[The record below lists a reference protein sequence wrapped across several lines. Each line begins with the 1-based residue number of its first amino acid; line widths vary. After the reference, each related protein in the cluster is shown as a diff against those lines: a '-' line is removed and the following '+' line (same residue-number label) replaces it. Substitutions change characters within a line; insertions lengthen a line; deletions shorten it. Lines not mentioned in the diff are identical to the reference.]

1 MAASSIFLFVKCLC
15 AVLFAVCGA
24 TDSFLLLGS
33 RIAALCLIVV
43 LAFTPLFGFIHQLVQ
58 RSDFTILIVST
69 DIAVFLM
76 AVLSILSFDVDRLL
90 ANLWGIMI
98 LILAVLLLDS
108 ILLFLHQRRTQEQKR
123 IHMIEQYVSIV
134 EELISQ
140 VRARQHEFNNRM
152 MAIEA
157 AVASADTLEEARK
170 EVAALTGSIGIGLN
184 DRKPLSCD
192 SKMVAGMLFGKIKQA
207 EAANHHIELSLHGLF
222 KKTVTPETEWIEASG
237 ILLDNAIEANGRIPE
252 KERKELSF
260 WIEED
265 SDSCTVKL
273 RNALASKEVFNLSTW
288 KTDGAEHG
296 VGTKIIRA
304 IVEKYHGTSKTF
316 WDKERHSLEQTIVF
330 PIEHP
335 TEKREKE

>member
-1 MAASSIFLFVKCLC
+1 MPGNII
-15 AVLFAVCGA
+15 
-24 TDSFLLLGS
+24 T
-33 RIAALCLIVV
+33 
-43 LAFTPLFGFIHQLVQ
+43 T
-58 RSDFTILIVST
+58 
-69 DIAVFLM
+69 
-76 AVLSILSFDVDRLL
+76 
-90 ANLWGIMI
+90 
-98 LILAVLLLDS
+98 
-108 ILLFLHQRRTQEQKR
+108 
-123 IHMIEQYVSIV
+123 
-134 EELISQ
+134 EET
-140 VRARQHEFNNRM
+140 A
-152 MAIEA
+152 
-157 AVASADTLEEARK
+157 
-170 EVAALTGSIGIGLN
+170 
-184 DRKPLSCD
+184 
-192 SKMVAGMLFGKIKQA
+192 
-207 EAANHHIELSLHGLF
+207 
-222 KKTVTPETEWIEASG
+222 
-237 ILLDNAIEANGRIPE
+237 RIPE